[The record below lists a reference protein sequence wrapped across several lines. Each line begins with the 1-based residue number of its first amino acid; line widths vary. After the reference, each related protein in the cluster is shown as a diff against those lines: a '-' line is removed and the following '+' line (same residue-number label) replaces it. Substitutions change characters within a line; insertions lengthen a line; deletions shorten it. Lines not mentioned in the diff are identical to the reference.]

1 MEEILNILKLHL
13 FFREEISDEDIN
25 KYVDAN
31 LTKDEDAGYNE
42 ETGEIVNESKLKKKI
57 FEILKN
63 DLVSLYSNM
72 EKAIF
77 FTIVDNDITE
87 DDKKILTKEINNV
100 KQLER
105 RDLAKLC
112 LEQLT
117 RLKNSN

>member
-25 KYVDAN
+25 KYIDAN
-31 LTKDEDAGYNE
+31 LTKDEDAGYDE

-87 DDKKILTKEINNV
+87 DDKKILTKEIDNV
-100 KQLER
+100 KQSER
-105 RDLAKLC
+105 GDLAKLC
-112 LEQLT
+112 LNQVA

>member
-31 LTKDEDAGYNE
+31 LTKDEDAGYDE

-77 FTIVDNDITE
+77 FTIVDDDITE
-87 DDKKILTKEINNV
+87 DDKKILTKEIDNV
-100 KQLER
+100 KQSEPV
-105 RDLAKLC
+105 DIAKLC
-112 LEQLT
+112 LNQVA

>member
-13 FFREEISDEDIN
+13 FFSDEILEEDIN

-31 LTKDEDAGYNE
+31 LVKNE
-42 ETGEIVNESKLKKKI
+42 ESGYDEEGVEIVSELKLKKKI

-63 DLVSLYSNM
+63 DLVSLYTNI

-77 FTIVDNDITE
+77 FTIVDDDITE
-87 DDKKILTKEINNV
+87 DDKKILTEEISVVKEA
-100 KQLER
+100 KR
-105 RDLAKLC
+105 PDLARLC
-112 LEQLT
+112 LDQLS